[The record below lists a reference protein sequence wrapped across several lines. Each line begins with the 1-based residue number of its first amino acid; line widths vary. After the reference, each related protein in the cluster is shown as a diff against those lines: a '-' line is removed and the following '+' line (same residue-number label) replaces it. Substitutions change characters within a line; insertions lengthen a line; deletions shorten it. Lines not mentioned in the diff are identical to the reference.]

1 MRSMLEGMN
10 AEGAATFLDQVR
22 DVLNESL
29 LGFRAKDKYFKAQAA
44 IVGAWAASSLLTVIL
59 VFSGHS
65 KSNNLGAEVRA
76 ENTVGGPIL
85 FLTNTSGSSWT
96 DITYTLNGT
105 YVYRQAALPA
115 GDHVALPVRRFRK
128 GGVAGKRAPA
138 DTVPETLAVA
148 CEQGRFET
156 ALALSRPPGGNNP

>member
-1 MRSMLEGMN
+1 MYPEQTANL
-10 AEGAATFLDQVR
+10 LDQAR
-22 DVLNESL
+22 GALEEWL
-29 LGFRAKDKYFKAQAA
+29 QGFRARDGYFKAQAA
-44 IVGAWAASSLLTVIL
+44 IVGAWAASSLLTLVL
-59 VFSGHS
+59 VFGGHAR
-65 KSNNLGAEVRA
+65 NNKLGAQVRA

-105 YVYRQAALPA
+105 FVYRQASLQA

-128 GGVAGKRAPA
+128 GSVSGKRAPA
-138 DTVPETLAVA
+138 DTVPHTLAVT

-156 ALALSRPPGGNNP
+156 ALALSDSLGGNNP